1 MHGIET
7 SRPIYLRSTISTRHE
22 AAQNL
27 SAFSTESRGEN
38 IFQGLC
44 ETVALSS
51 IPALTTCHGWMKVPA
66 ATLPS
71 SLAPDPILDV
81 YAIIYDF
88 VPPLPLSSKID
99 TAVVQAQLDFFYII
113 GFSIEAL
120 KADNWVGKGLLVD
133 FCDILSPLNNFWYP
147 SAVRYGADAMFSL
160 S

>member
-1 MHGIET
+1 VHGIGT
-7 SRPIYLRSTISTRHE
+7 SRPIYLESTISTRHE
-22 AAQNL
+22 AAQSL

-51 IPALTTCHGWMKVPA
+51 IPALTTCHGWMTVPA

-71 SLAPDPILDV
+71 LGLDPISDV

-88 VPPLPLSSKID
+88 IPPSPSSKIGP
-99 TAVVQAQLDFFYII
+99 AVVQAQLDFFYII

-147 SAVRYGADAMFSL
+147 SAYGEDAMFSL